1 MYRNYRL
8 IFREILTSWS
18 SFRKVVPAV
27 RYTHYIKRPCSINTH
42 GALNNI
48 YRVNNICREK
58 LNFLT
63 PISSSYNIPKC
74 SFSMS
79 CFRGNKQT
87 NSIADK
93 CAESKNS
100 DKKGQKINN
109 EKTENILTVPNI
121 ITVFRIA
128 ATPYLGYLVLSEQFS
143 WATGLFLVAGISDV
157 VDGYIARNFKNQMSV
172 LGSALDPLADKFLI
186 SVLTVT
192 LTMADLLPVPLALTI
207 IGRDVFLIL
216 ASCIYR
222 YKSIEAPVTLSKY
235 FNAKNASIKF
245 YPSNLSK
252 LNTGVQISLV
262 TLTLAAPVFEFVDH
276 PLLQAM
282 WYLTALTTISSGVGY
297 AVNTEKHVKIQK

>member
-1 MYRNYRL
+1 MVIMYRNYRL

-18 SFRKVVPAV
+18 SFGKVVPAV

-143 WATGLFLVAGISDV
+143 WATGLFLVA
-157 VDGYIARNFKNQMSV
+157 
-172 LGSALDPLADKFLI
+172 
-186 SVLTVT
+186 VT
-192 LTMADLLPVPLALTI
+192 LTMAGLLPVPLALTI

-282 WYLTALTTISSGVGY
+282 WYLTALTTISSGVDLENMFIDIIEECFCFIIKSKYMGFIY
-297 AVNTEKHVKIQK
+297 FEIALLHGNFISDGFLV